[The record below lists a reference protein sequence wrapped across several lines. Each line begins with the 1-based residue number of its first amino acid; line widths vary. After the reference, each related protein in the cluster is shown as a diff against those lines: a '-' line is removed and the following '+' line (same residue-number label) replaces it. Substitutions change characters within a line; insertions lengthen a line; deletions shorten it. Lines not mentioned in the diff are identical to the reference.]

1 MADTLSLYKLI
12 ILKMLEQVEYPL
24 RSPNSFWTKNT
35 PIISPFSRHSPR
47 WMRPVL

>member
-24 RSPNSFWTKNT
+24 TNSSDHRIHSGQRIHQLFHRSAGTL
-35 PIISPFSRHSPR
+35 RDG
-47 WMRPVL
+47 